1 MIPCFYDCSIPD
13 DEEEWRPPSELGRVA
28 LCGMG
33 SVDESSETMKK
44 DETHDFAIMELD
56 GVVYGY
62 DIWRT
67 MSGRD
72 DEEVLDETHLLAVP
86 DATGCR

>member
-1 MIPCFYDCSIPD
+1 MKNTKSLSCLKNKTMVENEED
-13 DEEEWRPPSELGRVA
+13 DV
-28 LCGMG
+28 
-33 SVDESSETMKK
+33 MKE
-44 DETHDFAIMELD
+44 DETHDFAIVQLD

-86 DATGCR
+86 DAADRRRSIERPMRTR